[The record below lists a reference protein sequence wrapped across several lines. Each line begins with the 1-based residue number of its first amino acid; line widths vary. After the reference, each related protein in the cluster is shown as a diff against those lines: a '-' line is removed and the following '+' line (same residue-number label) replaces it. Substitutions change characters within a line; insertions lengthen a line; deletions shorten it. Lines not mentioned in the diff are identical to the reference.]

1 MTQRHPEPES
11 DASQSTQTSTSQVAS
26 TVAQGSRRNPAL
38 RIGAG
43 ILAHWQVLASGL
55 LLGAGVIGLHETYE
69 DYCGRTD
76 LTYAPNEVR
85 DAIELAS
92 EESGFRTGIIASQVE
107 TESDWRTGASSHAG
121 AKGLAQFTDETWA
134 MYGQGDPTDPSA
146 SIAAQGRYLGY
157 LKERLAPFAHNDD
170 ELLRVVLAGY
180 NAGPAAVEE
189 YKGIPPF
196 GETQAYVTKI
206 TELAD
211 TKYKVTCDPDPQF
224 SKEKLHTI
232 R

>member
-1 MTQRHPEPES
+1 MTQQHPAPES

-26 TVAQGSRRNPAL
+26 TVAKSSRRNPAL
-38 RIGAG
+38 RVGAG

-55 LLGAGVIGLHETYE
+55 LLGAGVVGLHETYE
-69 DYCGRTD
+69 DYCGQTD

-85 DAIELAS
+85 DALELAS

-134 MYGQGDPTDPSA
+134 MYGQGDPTDPAA
-146 SIAAQGRYLGY
+146 SIAAQGRYLDY

>member
-38 RIGAG
+38 RVGAG

-55 LLGAGVIGLHETYE
+55 LLGAGVVGLHETYE

-121 AKGLAQFTDETWA
+121 AKGLAQFTDETWE
-134 MYGQGDPTDPSA
+134 MYGQGDPLDPSA

-180 NAGPAAVEE
+180 NAGPGAVEE